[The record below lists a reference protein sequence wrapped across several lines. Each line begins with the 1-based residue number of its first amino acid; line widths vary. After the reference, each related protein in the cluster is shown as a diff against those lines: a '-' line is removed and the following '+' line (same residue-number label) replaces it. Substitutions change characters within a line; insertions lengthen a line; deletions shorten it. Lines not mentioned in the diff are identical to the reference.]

1 MLNSRLRSFEGLSH
15 NEQVGKLCEELKDAG
30 FEETTVKCKGKAR
43 NIYYTK
49 DGCDA
54 VFAVIHTTKQLVQAV
69 VMDKS
74 FYDRE
79 IRDTKRKMTLKARN
93 DTAKK
98 ELDDENRGKGYVP
111 IFSDVNK
118 PLHRQ
123 VMNVA
128 SGGLDIDHITHCLS
142 ICMKDYLRECDKQQ
156 NAFNRACYV
165 KINEAGRCF
174 KAPCRNLSPDDR
186 IRYSHEGYSFKKNH
200 IISPSFASSA
210 ELYEAVDN
218 FESKYLGAFRY
229 SPLYDFSETLYAFV
243 AWKMLGWGSELEI
256 TEYNRDYI
264 LRNRPDVAKYYQ
276 LGV

>member
-1 MLNSRLRSFEGLSH
+1 MI
-15 NEQVGKLCEELKDAG
+15 CEELKDAG
-30 FEETTVKCKGKAR
+30 FEEITVKCKGKAR

-49 DGCDA
+49 EGCDA
-54 VFAVIHTTKQLVQAV
+54 VFAVIYTTKQLKQAV

-74 FYDRE
+74 FYDGQ
-79 IRDTKRKMTLKARN
+79 IRDTKRKMTLKARH
-93 DTAKK
+93 DTETKK
-98 ELDDENRGKGYVP
+98 LDDENKGKRYVP
-111 IFSDVNK
+111 IFSDVIM

-128 SGGLDIDHITHCLS
+128 SGGSDIDHMTHCLS
-142 ICMKDYLRECDKQQ
+142 ICMKEYLRECDKQQ
-156 NAFNRACYV
+156 NAYNRACYV
-165 KINEAGRCF
+165 KINEAGRYF
-174 KAPCRNLSPDDR
+174 KAPCRNLGSDER
-186 IRYSHEGYSFKKNH
+186 IRYSLDGYSFKRNY
-200 IISPSFASSA
+200 IISPSFASFT

-218 FESKYLGAFRY
+218 FESKYLGRFRY

-243 AWKMLGWGSELEI
+243 AWKMLGWGNETDV